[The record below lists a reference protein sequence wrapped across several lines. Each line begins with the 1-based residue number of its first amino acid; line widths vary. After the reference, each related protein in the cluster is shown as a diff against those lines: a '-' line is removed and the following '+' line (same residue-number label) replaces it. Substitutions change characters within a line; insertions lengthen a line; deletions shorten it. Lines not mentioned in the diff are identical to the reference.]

1 MVKIFVRVER
11 HLGTIYRYGLLRIF
25 KFVFLIV
32 FMTHLLSCALYMTYL
47 LQEDST
53 ESWLDRQVASDG
65 SPLAFGTTAEI
76 YVTGIYW
83 AMTTL
88 TTTGYGDVIAAN
100 FGEKVFFTCIM
111 LLSTFLFAYVVGNFC
126 IIIDGLQARS
136 FTFQN
141 YMDQLNDFM
150 DLEAVPVTLRNLA
163 RNQTYY
169 RFEHPKVYTI
179 IKSTS

>member
-1 MVKIFVRVER
+1 
-11 HLGTIYRYGLLRIF
+11 
-25 KFVFLIV
+25 
-32 FMTHLLSCALYMTYL
+32 MTYL

-100 FGEKVFFTCIM
+100 FGEKVF
-111 LLSTFLFAYVVGNFC
+111 SHA
-126 IIIDGLQARS
+126 
-136 FTFQN
+136 
-141 YMDQLNDFM
+141 
-150 DLEAVPVTLRNLA
+150 
-163 RNQTYY
+163 
-169 RFEHPKVYTI
+169 
-179 IKSTS
+179 